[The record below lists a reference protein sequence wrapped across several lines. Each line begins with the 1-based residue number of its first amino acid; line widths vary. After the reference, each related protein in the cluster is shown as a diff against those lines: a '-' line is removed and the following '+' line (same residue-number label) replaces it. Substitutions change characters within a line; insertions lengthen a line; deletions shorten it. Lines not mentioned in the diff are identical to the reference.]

1 MAARERSRWSS
12 LGVAVAFATSVG
24 VAWAD
29 LEEDLERAWVGA
41 WSVVRVE
48 VASDCSGFYTNNEV
62 RGRLTSSKGNRR
74 LSEGELA
81 RVDKLNLRSDRVDL
95 YLSLAAPVLVPRQD
109 GPFTLYD
116 ERSCRVQLM
125 VEMPRSLLKE
135 KDWRKVDAALLE
147 VLERHE
153 SAALARQSGGW
164 NRREGDPLPENY
176 QETLARHAV
185 WRAEETNRALARA
198 RQDSLEQLTAAVAR
212 IVEDADYLAG
222 FAAGVEA
229 QRRRAAPS
237 CGMLATARFE
247 GDEQRPPRDR
257 QGETAADRSF
267 RRGFRDGQLVAWSAR
282 LARAVDDCFVPVPPL
297 PR

>member
-1 MAARERSRWSS
+1 MAARERRWS
-12 LGVAVAFATSVG
+12 LGVAVTLAASVG
-24 VAWAD
+24 VAQAD
-29 LEEDLERAWVGA
+29 LERDLERAWVGA
-41 WSVVRVE
+41 WVVVHVE
-48 VASDCSGFYTNNEV
+48 VASDCLGFYTNNEV
-62 RGRLTSSKGNRR
+62 RGRLSSSKGSRR
-74 LSEGELA
+74 FSEGELA

-95 YLSLAAPVLVPRQD
+95 YLSLAAPILEPRQE

-116 ERSCRVQLM
+116 ERSCRAQFM
-125 VEMPRSLLKE
+125 VEMPRSLLNE

-164 NRREGDPLPENY
+164 NRRERDPLPDDY

-185 WRAEETNRALARA
+185 WKAEETNRALARV
-198 RQDSLEQLTAAVAR
+198 RQESLEQLTAAVAG

-229 QRRRAAPS
+229 QRRRATPPCASMP
-237 CGMLATARFE
+237 TASFA

-257 QGETAADRSF
+257 QGETPADRSF

-282 LARAVDDCFVPVPPL
+282 LARAVDACFVPVPPL